1 VVIQIFFY
9 FLILRV
15 IALDLNNLIVCCL
28 IDLAKGFKFCNVVN
42 VCTVVEYFFKT
53 IFSIFYFFIFDINTL
68 KKY

>member
-15 IALDLNNLIVCCL
+15 IALDLNNLIVYCL

-42 VCTVVEYFFKT
+42 VCNVVEYFFKT